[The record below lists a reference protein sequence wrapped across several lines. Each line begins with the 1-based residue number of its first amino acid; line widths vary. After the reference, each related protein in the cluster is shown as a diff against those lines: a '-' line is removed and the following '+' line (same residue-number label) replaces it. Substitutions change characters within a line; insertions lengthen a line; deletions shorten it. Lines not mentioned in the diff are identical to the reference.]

1 MKLGNI
7 LAVDTSSRVL
17 SVAISATPHGG
28 SAASFGGRASDQAVF
43 EANLD
48 GTPRHSEQLIDLIEE
63 GLKRLNLKKNQLD
76 QLVWGLG
83 PGSFTGLRIG
93 LSALKGFHLGFQK
106 RAFGASSLDLI
117 ALGSGMVSGELAV
130 CVDARR
136 EHIYTAIYRFENN
149 MPKKIIRES
158 LFSFDQLIEKLKR
171 GMAITGDALTTYGDL
186 IRKRV
191 GKSVL
196 FLNPTFW
203 YPRALFL
210 VRLCEQKRSWLKPLT
225 LRSMQPLY
233 LRASEAEEKFG
244 ISRRKR

>member
-17 SVAISATPHGG
+17 SVAI
-28 SAASFGGRASDQAVF
+28 RASDQAVF

-63 GLKRLNLKKNQLD
+63 GLKRLKLKKNQLD
-76 QLVWGLG
+76 ELAWGLG

-93 LSALKGFHLGFQK
+93 LSALKGFHLGLRK

-117 ALGSGMVSGELAV
+117 ALGSGMTSGELAV

-149 MPKKIIRES
+149 VPKKVLRES
-158 LFSFDQLIEKLKR
+158 LLSFDQLIKKLR
-171 GMAITGDALTTYGDL
+171 WDTIIAGDAFNRYGDL
-186 IRKRV
+186 IQKKM
-191 GKSVL
+191 GKNVL
-196 FLNPTFW
+196 FLNASFW

-210 VRLCEQKRSWLKPLT
+210 IRLCDEKHSWLKPLT
-225 LRSMQPLY
+225 LKSMQPLY
-233 LRASEAEEKFG
+233 LRSSEAEEKFG
-244 ISRRKR
+244 IARRKK